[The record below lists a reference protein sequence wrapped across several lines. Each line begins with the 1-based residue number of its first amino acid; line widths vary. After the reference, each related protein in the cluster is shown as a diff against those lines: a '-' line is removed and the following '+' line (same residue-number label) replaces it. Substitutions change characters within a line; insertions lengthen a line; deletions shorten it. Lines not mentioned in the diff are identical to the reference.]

1 MISRPARTLAALL
14 SAFAI
19 AACSTTPDYPPAPE
33 GFYRVQSGDTLYRI
47 ATDNKRSVAE
57 LARWNDIKDTSSI
70 EVGQLVRVVPPAG
83 NASASSSSKASSS
96 SARAASSS
104 SRATQAKP
112 TPKPTPA
119 PATRLAL
126 IWPATGKVIASFDG
140 AARKGIDIAA
150 AEGSDV
156 KAAAAGRVTYAGTGL
171 RGYGNLLIIK
181 HDADYITVYAH
192 NKALLVKEGETIRQ
206 GQRIATVGN
215 TDADRVKLH
224 FELRYKGEPI
234 DPSKYLPQSDG

>member
-1 MISRPARTLAALL
+1 MTSHFVRALAALL
-14 SAFAI
+14 CAGTI
-19 AACSTTPDYPPAPE
+19 AACSTTPDYPPAPD

-83 NASASSSSKASSS
+83 SASASSKASSS
-96 SARAASSS
+96 TARANSSS

-112 TPKPTPA
+112 APKPTPA
-119 PATRLAL
+119 PTTRLAL
-126 IWPATGKVIASFDG
+126 IWPASGKVIANFDG
-140 AARKGIDIAA
+140 ASRKGIDIAA
-150 AEGSDV
+150 PEGSDV
-156 KAAAAGRVTYAGTGL
+156 KAAAGGRVTYAGTGL

-234 DPSKYLPQSDG
+234 DPAKYLPQGDG